1 MIGLQVILFYVLFW
15 WFSWWISGKFLS
27 NKKGMLRYSIFGA
40 IAGLPFYIF
49 LFQWSV
55 YTYKCS
61 NTFYF
66 VPEEKLSKPD
76 ILFYPSSISDGYYS
90 KNEEGEKV
98 LDFFREFQFK
108 YIVSPKK
115 DLDKVTTLQE
125 IQGDMSNYNV
135 FPYRFHVL
143 EKNEKMKVIDLLEYG
158 FVFRKEE
165 KYSFLSSEYYI
176 YDFVKKRYVSGY
188 SNISYLKGINTIE
201 SYLLPFSFN
210 KCYKVKKRR
219 VSNSDLLKATFNQGN
234 NYE

>member
-66 VPEEKLSKPD
+66 VPEEKLGKPD

-98 LDFFREFQFK
+98 LDIFSGIRFK
-108 YIVSPKK
+108 YITSPKQNLIK
-115 DLDKVTTLQE
+115 KPSLQD
-125 IQGDMSNYNV
+125 IRNNISNYNIYPYQFRHISDDEKINV
-135 FPYRFHVL
+135 FSSLR
-143 EKNEKMKVIDLLEYG
+143 YG
-158 FVFRKEE
+158 YIIRRKEE
-165 KYSFLSSEYYI
+165 LSFLTAEYYI
-176 YDFVKKRYVSGY
+176 YDFVQDKTIAGY
-188 SNISYLKGINTIE
+188 SDVTYQRGIHTIK
-201 SYLLPFSFN
+201 SYLLPFDF
-210 KCYKVKKRR
+210 KVCKK
-219 VSNSDLLKATFNQGN
+219 SKKKKISLSTLLKSTFN
-234 NYE
+234 